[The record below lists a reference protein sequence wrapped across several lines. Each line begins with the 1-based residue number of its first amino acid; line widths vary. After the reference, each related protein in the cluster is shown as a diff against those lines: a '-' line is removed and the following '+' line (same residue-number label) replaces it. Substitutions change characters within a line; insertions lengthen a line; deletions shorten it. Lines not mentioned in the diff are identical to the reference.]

1 MTRQN
6 RRRLVLGLLWLWL
19 GLSITATLPFH
30 IGLLDL
36 AIYQLPAFLLLRFVP
51 VRPMLFI
58 GVPIAALVAFITP
71 SSYVGFWIE
80 IFSFIVVLL
89 SLDAIAANGRPEDR
103 LEAGYF
109 ALLIFCVPFYAS
121 TLYFYE
127 GLALI
132 HSLAHAAK
140 FVIPTLVSLVLS
152 EVLWHWSKRL
162 FGDAATDIARPE
174 ERPIPSLGSLVA
186 LASTSISSLVLLA
199 ALILWAG
206 SWSEQ
211 LERSLRREADR
222 FAEQILMSN
231 HQGIALRIERLMQQI
246 SATEGGGK
254 NPFLTFDDRFLH
266 VLIDPDEPLSEDQYL
281 KIPETVHETLDAG
294 LGDFVD
300 GRQFDRL
307 IYLAGMGHQLAGG
320 NAPFFVELNGEQYPV
335 HISPA
340 GKSAVVFSI
349 DTDQESWITMGH
361 PGGDEVTARTLDF
374 MNVERAGIAES
385 GGLVF
390 ATDFVGGVLWNP
402 SHEGRPPLSRI
413 DATNKQTK
421 ISLVVS
427 ENVTS
432 QFPLELP
439 YGRVMVVD
447 LDFWPYFELFCRV
460 LVLSAVLAT
469 LSLLLSL
476 WLTRIIIGRLTSP
489 IDGLLVALG
498 DLEHERDNSDVLAL
512 GLSPIEIKATAP
524 TQELREL
531 QERIAKL
538 STDVSAA
545 QSQLGA
551 SIRNYETLLSSLPLG
566 VMGIDD
572 NYRLRFCNDAM
583 LAMIGDSAEASFRLR
598 KHAEQ
603 LFERGK
609 FVDEHTLQV
618 EGRPPLSLLLAMS
631 SRKNDSGDE
640 AGFWL
645 LVTDLTKQ
653 KEFDSQ
659 LLQTS
664 KLAML
669 GEMSTGMAHELNQPL
684 NIIKLAANNMTN
696 SIAKGRAN
704 NESMMNRI
712 QRIDSA
718 VDRAATIIDHM
729 RAFGRVAGEDFA
741 PFSVS
746 ASIAAASDLVN
757 EPMKANGI
765 MLTVDQSSSARVL
778 GNTIQFEQVLINMIN
793 NARDAILSTGKDG
806 RIDVGQILDAG
817 TVTVTIEDTGG
828 GIPVDALPHIFEP
841 FYTTKP
847 VGKGTGLGGSI
858 SYGIIQDMQGSIWAE
873 NIVGGARI
881 SIRLPLVSDVLEH
894 EAEGEI

>member
-1 MTRQN
+1 MSIEN
-6 RRRLVLGLLWLWL
+6 RRRVVLGLLWSWL

-51 VRPMLFI
+51 VRPMLLV
-58 GVPIAALVAFITP
+58 GVPIAAIVALITP
-71 SSYVGFWIE
+71 AAYVGFWIE

-89 SLDAIAANGRPEDR
+89 FLDTLAANGRPEDR
-103 LEAGYF
+103 LQAGYF
-109 ALLIFCVPFYAS
+109 ALLIFCFPFYATS
-121 TLYFYE
+121 LYFYE
-127 GLALI
+127 GLALV
-132 HSLAHAAK
+132 HSMAHAAK
-140 FVIPTLVSLVLS
+140 FIIPTLVSLVLS
-152 EVLWHWSKRL
+152 EVLWHWTKRL
-162 FGDAATDIARPE
+162 CGDAATDIARPE
-174 ERPIPSLGSLVA
+174 ERPIPALGSLIA
-186 LASTSISSLVLLA
+186 LASTSVSSLVLLA
-199 ALILWAG
+199 ALALWAG

-211 LERSLRREADR
+211 LERSLRRETDR
-222 FAEQILMSN
+222 FAEQILTSN

-246 SATEGGGK
+246 SDTEVEDK
-254 NPFLTFDDRFLH
+254 NPYLMFDDRFLH
-266 VLIDPDEPLSEDQYL
+266 VLIDPEQRLTDDQGL
-281 KIPETVHETLDAG
+281 RIPEAARETLGEG

-307 IYLAGMGHQLAGG
+307 IYRASMGQQFAGG
-320 NAPFFVELNGEQYPV
+320 NAPFFVELNDKQYPV
-335 HISPA
+335 HISPV

-361 PGGDEVTARTLDF
+361 PGGDEVTARTLDI
-374 MNVERAGIAES
+374 MALDQAGIAKS

-390 ATDFVGGVLWNP
+390 ATDFSGGVLWNP

-421 ISLVVS
+421 ISLLVS
-427 ENVTS
+427 EAVTS

-460 LVLSAVLAT
+460 LVASAVLAT
-469 LSLLLSL
+469 VALLLSL
-476 WLTRIIIGRLTSP
+476 WLTKIIVGRLTSP
-489 IDGLLVALG
+489 INSLVEALG
-498 DLEHERDNSDVLAL
+498 DLEQERNGSDDLVLSL
-512 GLSPIEIKATAP
+512 PPIEINATAP
-524 TQELREL
+524 TQELKEL
-531 QERIAKL
+531 QERIALL

-545 QSQLGA
+545 QNQLGA

-566 VMGIDD
+566 VMGIDE

-583 LAMIGDSAEASFRLR
+583 LEMIGDSAEASFRLR
-598 KHAEQ
+598 KRAEQ
-603 LFERGK
+603 LFEQGQL
-609 FVDEHTLQV
+609 VDEHKLQV

-631 SRKNDSGDE
+631 PRKNDSGEE

-653 KEFDSQ
+653 KEIDSQ

-684 NIIKLAANNMTN
+684 NIIRLAANNMTN
-696 SIAKGRAN
+696 SIAKGRTN
-704 NESMMNRI
+704 EESMKNRL

-729 RAFGRVAGEDFA
+729 RAFGRVAGEDFV

-746 ASIAAASDLVN
+746 SSIAAASDLVS

-765 MLTVDQSSSARVL
+765 TLTVDLNSEARVL

-793 NARDAILSTGKDG
+793 NARDAILTNGTDG
-806 RIDVGQILDAG
+806 RIDVKQVVGKDS
-817 TVTVTIEDTGG
+817 VTVTIEDTGC

-873 NIVGGARI
+873 NIVGGAKI
-881 SIRLPLVSDVLEH
+881 SIRLPLVSEDLEY
-894 EAEGEI
+894 EAG

>member
-1 MTRQN
+1 MTIEN
-6 RRRLVLGLLWLWL
+6 RRRVVLGLLWLWL

-36 AIYQLPAFLLLRFVP
+36 AIYQLPAFLVLRFVP
-51 VRPMLFI
+51 VRPMLLI
-58 GVPIAALVAFITP
+58 GVPIAALVSLVTP
-71 SSYVGFWIE
+71 ASYVGFWIE

-89 SLDAIAANGRPEDR
+89 SLDTMAASGRPEDR
-103 LEAGYF
+103 LQAGYF
-109 ALLIFCVPFYAS
+109 ALLIFCFPFYAT

-132 HSLAHAAK
+132 HSMAHAAK
-140 FVIPTLVSLVLS
+140 FIIPTLVSLVLS
-152 EVLWHWSKRL
+152 EVLWHWTKRL

-186 LASTSISSLVLLA
+186 LASTGISSVVLLA
-199 ALILWAG
+199 ALTLWAG

-222 FAEQILMSN
+222 FAEQILISN

-246 SATEGGGK
+246 SETGGGDK
-254 NPFLTFDDRFLH
+254 NPYLMFDDRFLH
-266 VLIDPDEPLSEDQYL
+266 VVIDPDKPLSDDQNL
-281 KIPETVHETLDAG
+281 KILETARETLGAG
-294 LGDFVD
+294 LEDFID

-307 IYLAGMGHQLAGG
+307 IYRASMGHEFAGG

-340 GKSAVVFSI
+340 GESSVVFSI

-361 PGGDEVTARTLDF
+361 PGGDEVTARTLDLKA
-374 MNVERAGIAES
+374 VDRAGIAKS

-390 ATDFVGGVLWNP
+390 AADFAGGVLWNA
-402 SHEGRPPLSRI
+402 SHDGRPPLSRI
-413 DATNKQTK
+413 DATNKGTK

-427 ENVTS
+427 ETVTS

-439 YGRVMVVD
+439 FGRVMVVD

-460 LVLSAVLAT
+460 LVASAVLAT
-469 LSLLLSL
+469 IALLLSL
-476 WLTRIIIGRLTSP
+476 WLTKIIVGRLTGP
-489 IDGLLVALG
+489 IDDLLEALG
-498 DLEHERDNSDVLAL
+498 DLEHERNGIDDLAF

-524 TQELREL
+524 TQELKEL
-531 QERIAKL
+531 QERIATL

-545 QSQLGA
+545 QNQLGA

-566 VMGIDD
+566 VMGIDE

-583 LAMIGDSAEASFRLR
+583 LEIIGDSAEASFRLR
-598 KHAEQ
+598 KRAEQ
-603 LFERGK
+603 LFEQGQ
-609 FVDEHTLQV
+609 FVDEHALKV

-631 SRKNDSGDE
+631 SRKNDSGEE

-653 KEFDSQ
+653 KEIDSQ

-684 NIIKLAANNMTN
+684 NIIKLAANNMSN

-704 NESMMNRI
+704 DQSMMNRI

-746 ASIAAASDLVN
+746 SAIAAASDLVH

-765 MLTVDQSSSARVL
+765 TLVTDLDSQARVL

-793 NARDAILSTGKDG
+793 NARDAILSNGTSG
-806 RIDVGQILDAG
+806 RIEVKQIVDAENI
-817 TVTVTIEDTGG
+817 TVTIEDTGG
-828 GIPVDALPHIFEP
+828 GIPVDAIPHIFEP
-841 FYTTKP
+841 FFTTKP

-858 SYGIIQDMQGSIWAE
+858 SYGIIQDMQGSIWAD
-873 NIVGGARI
+873 NIAGGAKI
-881 SIRLPLVSDVLEH
+881 SIRLPLVSDGVE
-894 EAEGEI
+894 

>member
-1 MTRQN
+1 MTIEN
-6 RRRLVLGLLWLWL
+6 RRRVVLGLLWLWL
-19 GLSITATLPFH
+19 GISITATLPFH

-51 VRPMLFI
+51 VRPMLLI
-58 GVPIAALVAFITP
+58 GVPIAAFVAFITP

-89 SLDAIAANGRPEDR
+89 SLDTIATNGRPEDR
-103 LEAGYF
+103 LQAGYF
-109 ALLIFCVPFYAS
+109 ALLIFCFPFYAT

-132 HSLAHAAK
+132 HSMAHAAK
-140 FVIPTLVSLVLS
+140 FVIPTLVALVLS
-152 EVLWHWSKRL
+152 EILWHWTKRL
-162 FGDAATDIARPE
+162 FGDVATDIARPE

-186 LASTSISSLVLLA
+186 LASTSISSVVLLA

-246 SATEGGGK
+246 SVTEIENE
-254 NPFLTFDDRFLH
+254 NPYLMFDDRFLH
-266 VLIDPDEPLSEDQYL
+266 VLIDAEAALSDGENL
-281 KIPETVHETLDAG
+281 KIPETVRDTLGVG
-294 LGDFVD
+294 LGDFIS

-307 IYLAGMGHQLAGG
+307 TYRASMGHQFAGG

-340 GKSAVVFSI
+340 GESAVVFSI

-361 PGGDEVTARTLDF
+361 PGGDEVTARTLDI
-374 MNVERAGIAES
+374 MTLDRAGIAKS
-385 GGLVF
+385 GGLIF
-390 ATDFVGGVLWNP
+390 ATDFAGGVLWNP
-402 SHEGRPPLSRI
+402 RHEGRPPLSRI

-421 ISLVVS
+421 ISLIVS
-427 ENVTS
+427 EAVTS

-447 LDFWPYFELFCRV
+447 LDFWSYFELFCRV
-460 LVLSAVLAT
+460 LVASAVLAT
-469 LSLLLSL
+469 VALLLSL
-476 WLTRIIIGRLTSP
+476 WLTKIIVGRLTSP
-489 IDGLLVALG
+489 FVGLLEALVY
-498 DLEHERDNSDVLAL
+498 LEHERNDRDDFVLSL
-512 GLSPIEIKATAP
+512 PPIEIDATVP
-524 TQELREL
+524 IQELKEL
-531 QERIAKL
+531 QERIATL

-545 QSQLGA
+545 QNQLGA
-551 SIRNYETLLSSLPLG
+551 SIRNYETLLSSLSLG
-566 VMGIDD
+566 VMGVDE

-583 LAMIGDSAEASFRLR
+583 LEMIGDSAEASFRLR
-598 KHAEQ
+598 RRAEQ
-603 LFERGK
+603 LFEQGQ

-631 SRKNDSGDE
+631 SRKSDSGEE

-653 KEFDSQ
+653 KEIDSQ

-696 SIAKGRAN
+696 SITKGRSN
-704 NESMMNRI
+704 DQSMINRI

-729 RAFGRVAGEDFA
+729 RAFGRVAGEEFE

-746 ASIAAASDLVN
+746 SSIAAASNLVH

-765 MLTVDQSSSARVL
+765 TLITDLDSQARVL

-793 NARDAILSTGKDG
+793 NARDAILSNGTEG
-806 RIDVGQILDAG
+806 RIEVKQILDAENIM
-817 TVTVTIEDTGG
+817 VTIEDTGG
-828 GIPVDALPHIFEP
+828 GIPVDAIPHIFEP
-841 FYTTKP
+841 FFTTKP

-873 NIVGGARI
+873 NITGGAKI
-881 SIRLPLVSDVLEH
+881 SIRLPLVSDGIEQ
-894 EAEGEI
+894 EAELEL

>member
-1 MTRQN
+1 MTIGN
-6 RRRLVLGLLWLWL
+6 RRRVVLGLLWLWL

-36 AIYQLPAFLLLRFVP
+36 AIYQLPAFLVLRFVP
-51 VRPMLFI
+51 VRPMLLI
-58 GVPIAALVAFITP
+58 GVPIAALVSLVTP
-71 SSYVGFWIE
+71 ASYVGFWIE

-89 SLDAIAANGRPEDR
+89 SLDTMAASGRPEDR
-103 LEAGYF
+103 LQAGYF
-109 ALLIFCVPFYAS
+109 ALLIFCFPFYAT

-132 HSLAHAAK
+132 HSMAHAAK
-140 FVIPTLVSLVLS
+140 FIIPTLVSLVLS
-152 EVLWHWSKRL
+152 EVLWHWAKRL

-186 LASTSISSLVLLA
+186 VASTGISSVVLLA
-199 ALILWAG
+199 ALTLWAG

-222 FAEQILMSN
+222 FAEQILISN
-231 HQGIALRIERLMQQI
+231 HQGIALRIERLMRQI
-246 SATEGGGK
+246 ADSGDGGN
-254 NPFLTFDDRFLH
+254 NPYLMFDDRFLH
-266 VLIDPDEPLSEDQYL
+266 VVIDPDKPLSDDQNL
-281 KIPETVHETLDAG
+281 KILETARETLGAG
-294 LGDFVD
+294 LDDFID

-307 IYLAGMGHQLAGG
+307 IYRASMGHQFAGG

-335 HISPA
+335 HVSPA
-340 GKSAVVFSI
+340 GKSSVVFSI
-349 DTDQESWITMGH
+349 DTEQESWITMGH
-361 PGGDEVTARTLDF
+361 PGGDEVTARTLDL
-374 MNVERAGIAES
+374 NAVDRAGIAKS

-390 ATDFVGGVLWNP
+390 AADFAGGVLWNA
-402 SHEGRPPLSRI
+402 SHDGRPPLSRI
-413 DATNKQTK
+413 DATNKGTK

-427 ENVTS
+427 ETVTS

-447 LDFWPYFELFCRV
+447 LDFWLYFELFCRV
-460 LVLSAVLAT
+460 LVASAVLAT
-469 LSLLLSL
+469 IALLLSL
-476 WLTRIIIGRLTSP
+476 WLTKIIVGRLTSP
-489 IDGLLVALG
+489 IDDLLEALG
-498 DLEHERDNSDVLAL
+498 DLEHERNGIDDLAF

-524 TQELREL
+524 TQELKEL
-531 QERIAKL
+531 QERIATL

-545 QSQLGA
+545 QNQLGA

-566 VMGIDD
+566 VMGIDE

-583 LAMIGDSAEASFRLR
+583 LEIIGDSAEASFRLR
-598 KHAEQ
+598 KRAEQ
-603 LFERGK
+603 LFEQGQ
-609 FVDEHTLQV
+609 FVDEHALKV

-631 SRKNDSGDE
+631 SRKNDSGEE

-653 KEFDSQ
+653 KEIDSQ

-684 NIIKLAANNMTN
+684 NIIKLAANNMSN

-704 NESMMNRI
+704 DQSMMNRI

-746 ASIAAASDLVN
+746 SAIAAASDLVH

-765 MLTVDQSSSARVL
+765 TLVTDLDSQARVL

-793 NARDAILSTGKDG
+793 NARDAILSTGTSG
-806 RIDVGQILDAG
+806 RIEVKQIVDAENI
-817 TVTVTIEDTGG
+817 TVTIEDTGG
-828 GIPVDALPHIFEP
+828 GIPVDAIPHIFEP
-841 FYTTKP
+841 FFTTKP

-858 SYGIIQDMQGSIWAE
+858 SYGIIQDMQGSIWAD
-873 NIVGGARI
+873 NITGGAKI
-881 SIRLPLVSDVLEH
+881 SIRLPLVSDGVE
-894 EAEGEI
+894 

>member
-1 MTRQN
+1 MTIEN
-6 RRRLVLGLLWLWL
+6 RRRVVLGLLWLWL

-36 AIYQLPAFLLLRFVP
+36 AIYQLPAFLVLRFVP
-51 VRPMLFI
+51 VRPMLLI
-58 GVPIAALVAFITP
+58 GVPIAALVSLVTP
-71 SSYVGFWIE
+71 ASYVGFWIE

-89 SLDAIAANGRPEDR
+89 SLDTMAASGRPEDR
-103 LEAGYF
+103 LQAGYF
-109 ALLIFCVPFYAS
+109 ALLIFCFPFYAT

-132 HSLAHAAK
+132 HSMAHAAK
-140 FVIPTLVSLVLS
+140 FIIPTLVSLVLS
-152 EVLWHWSKRL
+152 EVLWHWAKRL

-186 LASTSISSLVLLA
+186 LASTGISSVVLLA
-199 ALILWAG
+199 ALTLWAG

-222 FAEQILMSN
+222 FAEQILISN
-231 HQGIALRIERLMQQI
+231 HQGIALRIERLMRQI
-246 SATEGGGK
+246 ADSGDGDK
-254 NPFLTFDDRFLH
+254 NPYLMFDDRFLH
-266 VLIDPDEPLSEDQYL
+266 VVIDPDKPLSDDQNL
-281 KIPETVHETLDAG
+281 KILETARETQGAG
-294 LGDFVD
+294 LDDFID

-307 IYLAGMGHQLAGG
+307 IYRASMGHQFAGG

-335 HISPA
+335 HVSPA
-340 GKSAVVFSI
+340 GKSSVVFSI
-349 DTDQESWITMGH
+349 DTEQESWITMGH
-361 PGGDEVTARTLDF
+361 PGGDEVTARTLDLKA
-374 MNVERAGIAES
+374 VDRAGIAKS

-390 ATDFVGGVLWNP
+390 AADFAGGVLWNA
-402 SHEGRPPLSRI
+402 SHDGRPPLSRI
-413 DATNKQTK
+413 DATNKGTK

-427 ENVTS
+427 ETVTS
-432 QFPLELP
+432 RFPLELP

-460 LVLSAVLAT
+460 LVASAVLAT
-469 LSLLLSL
+469 IALLLSL
-476 WLTRIIIGRLTSP
+476 WLTKIIVGRLTSP
-489 IDGLLVALG
+489 IDDLLEALG
-498 DLEHERDNSDVLAL
+498 DLEHERNGIDDLAF

-524 TQELREL
+524 TQELKEL
-531 QERIAKL
+531 QERIATL

-545 QSQLGA
+545 QNQLGA

-566 VMGIDD
+566 VMGIDE

-583 LAMIGDSAEASFRLR
+583 LEIIGDSAEASFRLR
-598 KHAEQ
+598 KRAEQ
-603 LFERGK
+603 LFEQGQ
-609 FVDEHTLQV
+609 FVDEHALKV

-631 SRKNDSGDE
+631 SRKNDSGEE

-653 KEFDSQ
+653 KEIDSQ

-684 NIIKLAANNMTN
+684 NIIKLAANNMSN

-704 NESMMNRI
+704 DQSMMNRI

-746 ASIAAASDLVN
+746 SAIAAASDLVH

-765 MLTVDQSSSARVL
+765 TLVTDLDSQARVL

-793 NARDAILSTGKDG
+793 NARDAILSTGTSG
-806 RIDVGQILDAG
+806 RIEVKQIVDAENI
-817 TVTVTIEDTGG
+817 TVTIEDTGG
-828 GIPVDALPHIFEP
+828 GIPVDAIPHIFEP
-841 FYTTKP
+841 FFTTKP

-858 SYGIIQDMQGSIWAE
+858 SYGIIQDMQGSIWAD
-873 NIVGGARI
+873 NITGGAKI
-881 SIRLPLVSDVLEH
+881 SIRLPLVSDGVE
-894 EAEGEI
+894 

>member
-1 MTRQN
+1 MTIEN

-51 VRPMLFI
+51 VKPMLLI
-58 GVPIAALVAFITP
+58 GVPIAAFVALITP

-89 SLDAIAANGRPEDR
+89 ALDAIAANGRPEDR

-109 ALLIFCVPFYAS
+109 ALLIFCFPFYAS

-140 FVIPTLVSLVLS
+140 FVVPTVVSLVLS
-152 EVLWHWSKRL
+152 EVLWHWAKRL
-162 FGDAATDIARPE
+162 FGDAATAIARPE

-186 LASTSISSLVLLA
+186 LASTGISSLVLLF
-199 ALILWAG
+199 ALALWAA

-211 LERSLRREADR
+211 LERSIRREADQ

-231 HQGIALRIERLMQQI
+231 HQSVEFHIERVMQQI
-246 SATEGGGK
+246 SSMDVENE
-254 NPFLTFDDRFLH
+254 NPSLLFDDRFLH
-266 VLIDPDEPLSEDQYL
+266 VLIDPKQPLSDDL
-281 KIPETVHETLDAG
+281 KMKIPDVPPDDISV
-294 LGDFVD
+294 DFGNFID

-307 IYLAGMGHQLAGG
+307 IYRAGMGHQLASG
-320 NAPFFVELNGEQYPV
+320 NTPLFIELNGSQYPV
-335 HISPA
+335 YTSPVGA
-340 GKSAVVFSI
+340 SSVIFSI
-349 DTDQESWITMGH
+349 DTYPKVWMATGH
-361 PGGDEVTARTLDF
+361 HDDEVTVRTLDL
-374 MNVERAGIAES
+374 MALDQSGLAKS
-385 GGLVF
+385 GGLIF
-390 ATDFVGGVLWNP
+390 ATDFAGGVLWNP
-402 SHEGRPPLSRI
+402 SHEVRPPISRI
-413 DATNKQTK
+413 DAVNKQTK
-421 ISLVVS
+421 ISLPVS
-427 ENVTS
+427 EAVTS
-432 QFPLELP
+432 QFPLEIP
-439 YGRVMVVD
+439 FGRMMVVD
-447 LDFWPYFELFCRV
+447 FDFWPHFELFCRV
-460 LVLSAVLAT
+460 LVASAVLAIT
-469 LSLLLSL
+469 ALLLSL
-476 WLTRIIIGRLTSP
+476 WLTRIIVGRLTSP

-498 DLEHERDNSDVLAL
+498 DLEHERNNSDYLAI
-512 GLSPIEIKATAP
+512 GLSPIEVKATAT
-524 TQELREL
+524 TQELKEL
-531 QERIAKL
+531 QERIATL

-603 LFERGK
+603 LFERGQ
-609 FVDEHTLQV
+609 FVDEHTLTI

-631 SRKNDSGDE
+631 SRKNDSGEE

-684 NIIKLAANNMTN
+684 NIIKLAVSNMTN
-696 SIAKGRAN
+696 SINKGRAN

-741 PFSVS
+741 AFSVS

-765 MLTVDQSSSARVL
+765 TLTVDLEPQARVL

-793 NARDAILSTGKDG
+793 NARDSILSIGTEG
-806 RIDVGQILDAG
+806 RIVVGQILDAE

-873 NIVGGARI
+873 NIMGGARI
-881 SIRLPLVSDVLEH
+881 SIRLPLVSDSLEH
-894 EAEGEI
+894 EVEGKI

>member
-1 MTRQN
+1 MTIKN
-6 RRRLVLGLLWLWL
+6 RRGLVLGLLWLWL

-51 VRPMLFI
+51 VRPMLLI
-58 GVPIAALVAFITP
+58 GVPIAALVALVTP
-71 SSYVGFWIE
+71 SAYVGFWIE
-80 IFSFIVVLL
+80 IFSFIVVLI
-89 SLDAIAANGRPEDR
+89 SLDSIAANGRPEDR
-103 LEAGYF
+103 LQAGYF
-109 ALLIFCVPFYAS
+109 ALLIFCFPFYA
-121 TLYFYE
+121 TALYFYE

-132 HSLAHAAK
+132 HSMAHAAK

-152 EVLWHWSKRL
+152 EVLWHWAKRL

-174 ERPIPSLGSLVA
+174 ERSIPSLGSLVA
-186 LASTSISSLVLLA
+186 LASTTISSLVLLA
-199 ALILWAG
+199 ALVLWAS

-231 HQGIALRIERLMQQI
+231 HQGIELRVERLMQQI
-246 SATEGGGK
+246 SVTEIENE
-254 NPFLTFDDRFLH
+254 NPYLMFDDRFLH
-266 VLIDPDEPLSEDQYL
+266 VLIDAEAALSDGENL
-281 KIPETVHETLDAG
+281 KIPEAARGTAGAG
-294 LGDFVD
+294 LGDFID

-307 IYLAGMGHQLAGG
+307 IYRAGMGQQFAGG
-320 NAPFFVELNGEQYPV
+320 NAPFYVELKGEQYPV
-335 HISPA
+335 HIRPVGES
-340 GKSAVVFSI
+340 SVVFSI

-361 PGGDEVTARTLDF
+361 PGGDEVTARTLDI
-374 MNVERAGIAES
+374 MTMDQVGIAKS
-385 GGLVF
+385 GGSVF
-390 ATDFVGGVLWNP
+390 AANFAGGVLWNP
-402 SHEGRPPLSRI
+402 IQQERPPLSRI
-413 DATNKQTK
+413 DANNKQTK
-421 ISLVVS
+421 ISLLVS
-427 ENVTS
+427 ETVTS

-439 YGRVMVVD
+439 YGRVMVID
-447 LDFWPYFELFCRV
+447 LEFWPYFEFFCRV
-460 LVLSAVLAT
+460 LVASAVLA
-469 LSLLLSL
+469 SIALLLSL
-476 WLTRIIIGRLTSP
+476 WLTKIIAGRLTSP
-489 IDGLLVALG
+489 IDELLEALG
-498 DLEHERDNSDVLAL
+498 DLEHERNSSDDLAL
-512 GLSPIEIKATAP
+512 DLSPIEIKASAP
-524 TQELREL
+524 IQELKEL
-531 QERIAKL
+531 QERIAAL

-545 QSQLGA
+545 QNQLGA
-551 SIRNYETLLSSLPLG
+551 SIRNYETLLSSLSLG
-566 VMGIDD
+566 VMGVDE

-583 LAMIGDSAEASFRLR
+583 LEMIGDSAEASFRLR
-598 KHAEQ
+598 RRAEQ
-603 LFERGK
+603 LFEQGQ
-609 FVDEHTLQV
+609 FIDEHTLEV

-631 SRKNDSGDE
+631 SRKNDSGEE

-653 KEFDSQ
+653 KEIDSQ

-684 NIIKLAANNMTN
+684 NIIRLATNNMTN
-696 SIAKGRAN
+696 SISKGRAN
-704 NESMMNRI
+704 DESMMNRL

-729 RAFGRVAGEDFA
+729 RAFGRIAGEEFE

-746 ASIAAASDLVN
+746 SSIAAASNLVS

-765 MLTVDQSSSARVL
+765 SLTVDLDPDARVL

-793 NARDAILSTGKDG
+793 NARDAILSNGAEG
-806 RIDVGQILDAG
+806 RIHIGQKLDAEC
-817 TVTVTIEDTGG
+817 VTVTIEDTGG

-873 NIVGGARI
+873 NVVGGARI
-881 SIRLPLVSDVLEH
+881 SIRLPLVSDSVEH
-894 EAEGEI
+894 EAG

>member
-1 MTRQN
+1 MTIQS
-6 RRRLVLGLLWLWL
+6 RRRVVLGILWLWL
-19 GLSITATLPFH
+19 GLSITATLPLH
-30 IGLLDL
+30 VGLLDL

-51 VRPMLFI
+51 VRPMLLI
-58 GVPIAALVAFITP
+58 GIPIAAFVAFITP

-80 IFSFIVVLL
+80 IFSFIAVLF
-89 SLDAIAANGRPEDR
+89 SLDTIAANGRPEDR
-103 LEAGYF
+103 LQAGYF
-109 ALLIFCVPFYAS
+109 ALLIFCFPLYAT

-132 HSLAHAAK
+132 HSMAHAAK
-140 FVIPTLVSLVLS
+140 FVIPTVVSLVLS
-152 EVLWHWSKRL
+152 EVLWHLAKRF

-186 LASTSISSLVLLA
+186 LASASISSMVLLA
-199 ALILWAG
+199 ALALWAG

-222 FAEQILMSN
+222 FAEQVLMSN
-231 HQGIALRIERLMQQI
+231 HQGIELRIERLMQQVPTI
-246 SATEGGGK
+246 EGENE
-254 NPFLTFDDRFLH
+254 NPYLTFDDRFLH
-266 VLIDPDEPLSEDQYL
+266 VLIDPEQALSDNQNL
-281 KIPETVHETLDAG
+281 RIPAAARETLRAG
-294 LGDFVD
+294 LGDFID

-307 IYLAGMGHQLAGG
+307 VYRASMGHQFAVGS
-320 NAPFFVELNGEQYPV
+320 APFFVELNDKQYPV
-335 HISPA
+335 HISA
-340 GKSAVVFSI
+340 VGNSAVVFSI

-361 PGGDEVTARTLDF
+361 PGDDEITARTLDL
-374 MNVERAGIAES
+374 MALEQAGIAKS

-390 ATDFVGGVLWNP
+390 ATDFAGGVLWNP
-402 SHEGRPPLSRI
+402 SFGQRPPLSRI

-421 ISLVVS
+421 ISLLAS
-427 ENVTS
+427 EAVTS

-460 LVLSAVLAT
+460 LVASAVLAT
-469 LSLLLSL
+469 IALLLSL
-476 WLTRIIIGRLTSP
+476 WLTKIIVGRLTSP
-489 IDGLLVALG
+489 IDGLLEALG
-498 DLEHERDNSDVLAL
+498 DLEHERNSSDGLAF

-524 TQELREL
+524 TQELKEL
-531 QERIAKL
+531 QERIATL

-545 QSQLGA
+545 QNQLGA

-566 VMGIDD
+566 VMGIDE
-572 NYRLRFCNDAM
+572 NYRLRFFNDAM
-583 LAMIGDSAEASFRLR
+583 LEMIGDSAEASFRLR
-598 KHAEQ
+598 KRAEQ
-603 LFERGK
+603 LFEQGQ
-609 FVDEHTLQV
+609 FVDEHTLQI

-631 SRKNDSGDE
+631 PRKNDNGED

-645 LVTDLTKQ
+645 LATDLTKQ
-653 KEFDSQ
+653 KEIDSQ

-684 NIIKLAANNMTN
+684 NIIRLAINNMTN
-696 SIAKGRAN
+696 SISKGRAN
-704 NESMMNRI
+704 DESMMNRL

-729 RAFGRVAGEDFA
+729 RAFGRIAGEDFE

-746 ASIAAASDLVN
+746 SSIAAASDLVC

-765 MLTVDQSSSARVL
+765 TLTVDLDPQAQVL
-778 GNTIQFEQVLINMIN
+778 GNRIQFEQVLINMIN
-793 NARDAILSTGKDG
+793 NARDAILSEGASG
-806 RIDVGQILDAG
+806 RIDVKQMLD
-817 TVTVTIEDTGG
+817 TENVTVTIEDTGC
-828 GIPVDALPHIFEP
+828 GIPIDALPHIFEP

-873 NIVGGARI
+873 NVANGAKI
-881 SIRLPLVSDVLEH
+881 SIRLPLVSDSVEQ
-894 EAEGEI
+894 EAELKI